1 MRVLALTP
9 NLYGVSPGQR
19 SSIELWEKVL
29 EPAGI
34 RMDHSAFET
43 PRLRN
48 VIYTPGEYRRK
59 ALELGRAYGR
69 RLRSL
74 KIIDDYDAVLVYRE
88 AALVGPEVVERIA
101 ARRKPIIYQL
111 DDPLYVPYRSPW
123 SGWLSYLKFFG
134 KIRRIA
140 AMSSVVIVNSSH
152 HREYLAP
159 YASNIWQI
167 PSVVDGD
174 LYRPEERRPANG
186 TVCIGWSGS
195 ATTVQ
200 NLQVIA
206 QPVRELAGRDDV
218 RIQLVGVEGQP
229 FPGVDAV
236 ALPWQAETEVED
248 LHRLDVG
255 LLPVPVSEWNK
266 RKFFMKLVQ
275 YMALG
280 IPAVATPIGSN
291 PDVVEHGR
299 TGFLASTPEEWV
311 EHLERLVSDHDLRTE
326 MGDRAAEVAHR
337 KYTLQANA
345 DRIVSAFRSAVR

>member
-34 RMDHSAFET
+34 TWITRRSRRTGSAE
-43 PRLRN
+43 
-48 VIYTPGEYRRK
+48 VIYEPGGYGRK
-59 ALELGRAYGR
+59 AIELGRAYGR

-88 AALVGPEVVERIA
+88 AALVGPELVERIA

-134 KIRRIA
+134 KVGRIA

-159 YASNIWQI
+159 YTSNIWQI

-174 LYRPEERRPANG
+174 LYRPAAHHSRERQG
-186 TVCIGWSGS
+186 
-195 ATTVQ
+195 
-200 NLQVIA
+200 
-206 QPVRELAGRDDV
+206 
-218 RIQLVGVEGQP
+218 
-229 FPGVDAV
+229 
-236 ALPWQAETEVED
+236 
-248 LHRLDVG
+248 LHRLV
-255 LLPVPVSEWNK
+255 
-266 RKFFMKLVQ
+266 RQ
-275 YMALG
+275 R
-280 IPAVATPIGSN
+280 
-291 PDVVEHGR
+291 H
-299 TGFLASTPEEWV
+299 
-311 EHLERLVSDHDLRTE
+311 
-326 MGDRAAEVAHR
+326 HR
-337 KYTLQANA
+337 
-345 DRIVSAFRSAVR
+345 RESRR